1 MGRSP
6 LCYEPGSMVMLLLV
20 FILGSN
26 GLRDALPQG
35 AAEGIAV
42 LGGVGSLKRAPHC
55 VAPAL
60 AVVAVLELRLYP
72 RPCPLELVALL
83 KLLGQLGLEV
93 VKSQQLIDL
102 LLDPPT
108 ELLPVNAL
116 GEASQ
121 FLYCWDDL
129 GFDPEFL

>member
-1 MGRSP
+1 
-6 LCYEPGSMVMLLLV
+6 MVMLLLV

-35 AAEGIAV
+35 VAEGIAV
-42 LGGVGSLKRAPHC
+42 LGGVGSLKRAPHS

-72 RPCPLELVALL
+72 RLCPLELVALL
-83 KLLGQLGLEV
+83 RLLGQLGLEGV
-93 VKSQQLIDL
+93 NSQQLVDL
-102 LLDPPT
+102 ILDPST
-108 ELLPVNAL
+108 ELLPVNTL
-116 GEASQ
+116 GKASQ
-121 FLYCWDDL
+121 LLFWWDDL